1 MLRPSEAAW
10 VYLLHLMS
18 SLIVSLPLTTAA
30 AGLQLPYALVSDSAL
45 LVDSGLATVSKWP
58 KASELVLQV
67 PAQQLTWLQV
77 DLPKPG
83 RSLPAGKLRA
93 VLEGL
98 VEDQVLGDV
107 GSLHLALPAHAPGG
121 EKTWVAACNKAW
133 LSGWLQQLEEQGRP
147 ADRIVPQAEPQE
159 AAALHFSANAED
171 GLWIYADAQG
181 VLCAPLAYAPVLLP
195 ADWAGARIS
204 AEPAVAAQ
212 AQKLLPEGASLPIV
226 QSAPYL
232 TQALGS
238 AWNLGQ
244 FDLAT
249 SGGGRAWNRFLRGAR
264 QLAFAPD
271 WRWARV
277 GAGLL
282 LLSQLVGI
290 NVWAWQER
298 QALEAQKKQLR
309 AAVSA
314 ITGATYVSDSP
325 VQQAQQKL
333 QTLRQAAGALTAGDL
348 EPQLAL
354 LAAGLP
360 AMPEGSELQYEGQT
374 LRLRG
379 STLGADALQ
388 NLRSAAAAAGYQVLT
403 VGQALEIRPI
413 DGSNANPGNA
423 SSPANAPAAPAA
435 PAANPNTPAA
445 PAAPAAVVSSL
456 ARPAQKG

>member
-1 MLRPSEAAW
+1 
-10 VYLLHLMS
+10 MS
-18 SLIVSLPLTTAA
+18 SLIVSLPSTAA
-30 AGLQLPYALVSDSAL
+30 SPEALLAYALVSDSAL
-45 LVDSGLATVSKWP
+45 LVDSGSAAIAQMP

-67 PAQQLTWLQV
+67 PAQQLTWLQI

-98 VEDQVLGDV
+98 VEEQVLGDV
-107 GSLHLALPAHAPGG
+107 SALHLALPEQAPGG
-121 EKTWVAACNKAW
+121 EKTWVAACDKAW
-133 LSGWLQQLEEQGRP
+133 LADWLQHCEAHGR
-147 ADRIVPQAEPQE
+147 AAARIVPQAEPQE
-159 AAALHFSANAED
+159 IAGLHFYGVADDAA
-171 GLWIYADAQG
+171 WIYADSQG
-181 VLCAPLAYAPVLLP
+181 VLGAALPYAQALLP
-195 ADWAGARIS
+195 ADWTQARMS

-249 SGGGRAWNRFLRGAR
+249 SGSGRAWNRFLRGAR

-282 LLSQLVGI
+282 LVSQLVGI

-309 AAVSA
+309 AAVST
-314 ITGATYVSDSP
+314 ITGASYVSDSP

-333 QTLRQAAGALTAGDL
+333 QTLRQAAGALTASDL

-360 AMPEGSELQYEGQT
+360 AMPEGSELQYERQT

-388 NLRSAAAAAGYQVLT
+388 NLRSAASAAGYQVLT

-413 DGSNANPGNA
+413 DGSNPSPSSSANIPA
-423 SSPANAPAAPAA
+423 SSPANPPAPAS
-435 PAANPNTPAA
+435 NPNTPAT
-445 PAAPAAVVSSL
+445 PAAVVSSL
-456 ARPAQKG
+456 MQSAQKG

>member
-1 MLRPSEAAW
+1 
-10 VYLLHLMS
+10 MS
-18 SLIVSLPLTTAA
+18 SLIVSLPLTAA
-30 AGLQLPYALVSDSAL
+30 SPAAQLPYALVSDSAL
-45 LVDSGLATVSKWP
+45 LVDSGVAALAKWP

-83 RSLPAGKLRA
+83 RGLPAGKLRA

-98 VEDQVLGDV
+98 VEDQVLGEV
-107 GSLHLALPAHAPGG
+107 STLHLALPAQAAGG
-121 EKTWVAACNKAW
+121 EKTWVAACDKAW
-133 LSGWLQQLEEQGRP
+133 LAAWLQQFEAQGRSVG
-147 ADRIVPQAEPQE
+147 RIVPEAEPQE
-159 AAALHFSANAED
+159 VATLHFSGNAED
-171 GLWIYADAQG
+171 GLWVYADTQG
-181 VLCAPLAYAPVLLP
+181 VLCASLAYASALLP
-195 ADWAGARIS
+195 HEWTQARIS

-212 AQKLLPEGASLPIV
+212 VQKLLPEGANLPIV

-232 TQALGS
+232 TRALGS

-249 SGGGRAWNRFLRGAR
+249 SGSGRVWNRFLRAAR

-277 GAGLL
+277 GAGVLL
-282 LLSQLVGI
+282 LAQLLGL

-309 AAVSA
+309 TAVSA
-314 ITGATYVSDSP
+314 ITGATYVSDTP

-333 QTLRQAAGALTAGDL
+333 QTLRQATGTLDAGDL

-360 AMPEGSELQYEGQT
+360 AMAEGSQLQYEGKI

-379 STLGADALQ
+379 STLAADALQ

-403 VGQALEIRPI
+403 VGDALEIHPA
-413 DGSNANPGNA
+413 DS
-423 SSPANAPAAPAA
+423 SLVSPASAPAPAAS
-435 PAANPNTPAA
+435 PNT